1 MQYRSAGPGGQG
13 GGIRGS
19 GAGPDGR
26 AGGTPGGGT
35 VLEEQ
40 GMAESP
46 GGGVGPEG
54 TPGGGTGPERQGMAE
69 SPGGS
74 VGPSGEGGPS
84 PVPAGAS
91 WPGTPALVVVI
102 PVYNEEKNLEA
113 LLRDWQA
120 VLGGIGADYSII
132 LIDDGS
138 KDGSLRLL
146 KEMQQKDA
154 RLDVHT
160 QTNAGH
166 GSAILHGYRL
176 AAAAEW
182 VFQIDSDHQLDT
194 SAFADLWANR
204 ENYDLLVAER
214 TDKNA
219 TAGRRRISAVS
230 QLVVRM
236 LFGSAIRDVN
246 CPYRLMRA
254 SELRTALEKVPANSF
269 APNVLLTAWFVLKKR
284 RIYTGVVD
292 IRKTAA
298 LRQSRVS
305 RHIFRGALRS
315 AFQTFLFRLRS

>member
-1 MQYRSAGPGGQG
+1 M
-13 GGIRGS
+13 
-19 GAGPDGR
+19 
-26 AGGTPGGGT
+26 
-35 VLEEQ
+35 
-40 GMAESP
+40 
-46 GGGVGPEG
+46 
-54 TPGGGTGPERQGMAE
+54 
-69 SPGGS
+69 
-74 VGPSGEGGPS
+74 
-84 PVPAGAS
+84 VPAGDKGPTGIPGSAGATDPANTS
-91 WPGTPALVVVI
+91 GPANAPGPGTPAPALAVVI
-102 PVYNEEKNLEA
+102 PVYNEEASLKA
-113 LLRDWQA
+113 LLRDWQGVFDSTGVA
-120 VLGGIGADYSII
+120 YTII

-138 KDGSLRLL
+138 RDDSLRLL
-146 KEMQQKDA
+146 REMQQMDA

-160 QTNAGH
+160 RTNAGH
-166 GSAILHGYRL
+166 GPAILNGYRL
-176 AAAAEW
+176 ATKAEW

-194 SAFADLWANR
+194 SAFAALWANR

-219 TAGRRRISAVS
+219 TAGRRHISAVS

-254 SELRTALEKVPANSF
+254 SELKLALEKVPADSF